1 MSIRQGGQIQMRA
14 SGGLQAG
21 FNLIEM
27 MVVVALIGILAA
39 IAYPTYTNAMVKGN
53 RAAAQG
59 FLLEVSQKQQQYF
72 LDNRGYASSLSD
84 LGLSAPDD
92 VNKFYTVSVTL
103 AAGPPPGFTIS
114 AAPKTATRQAGD
126 GTLSIDHTGNRLP
139 ADKW

>member
-1 MSIRQGGQIQMRA
+1 MSIRQGGHIQMRA

-39 IAYPTYTNAMVKGN
+39 IAYPSYNNAMVKGN

-72 LDNRGYASSLSD
+72 LDNRGYASSLGD
-84 LGLSAPDD
+84 LGLSAPND
-92 VNKFYTVSVTL
+92 VSNFYTVSVNL
-103 AAGPPPGFTIS
+103 VAGPPPGFTIS
-114 AAPKTATRQAGD
+114 AAPKTGTRQASD